1 MAKIKNKQTETDKYQ
16 VLLRKEQLELS
27 CPASQSINCYKHF
40 GNLFIKLF
48 IKAEHRSYDPV
59 I

>member
-1 MAKIKNKQTETDKYQ
+1 METDKYQ

-48 IKAEHRSYDPV
+48 IKAEHRSYDLV